1 MSVASPTRV
10 MLERRDPDGGSAPE
24 SRARQETA
32 LAHGEFIG
40 RVRRRVDLAQATCVE
55 LEDHARAPMPEH
67 THAEAY
73 VCVCL
78 RGTYR
83 SGAAGWR
90 ESRDTGVLFHPAGTR
105 HRDHFLSPGRCL
117 NVSLRSAWLDESFES
132 RLPELPS
139 ATYAPTCI
147 GNALR
152 TWREVAASGVPEA
165 HAIEEGLVLV
175 LSEFAPR
182 VRSRR
187 RTAPPWIASAKRA
200 ISDDFEGTVRI
211 GALAARLGVHPVVL
225 ARGFQRHAGCSPLEY
240 LRSVRVRRAT
250 RLLADEAF
258 PLAEIAARSGFAD
271 QAQFTRAFARVTGW
285 TPGAMRR
292 VLRGP

>member
-1 MSVASPTRV
+1 
-10 MLERRDPDGGSAPE
+10 MLERRDADGGSAPE

-165 HAIEEGLVLV
+165 HAI
-175 LSEFAPR
+175 
-182 VRSRR
+182 
-187 RTAPPWIASAKRA
+187 
-200 ISDDFEGTVRI
+200 
-211 GALAARLGVHPVVL
+211 
-225 ARGFQRHAGCSPLEY
+225 
-240 LRSVRVRRAT
+240 
-250 RLLADEAF
+250 
-258 PLAEIAARSGFAD
+258 
-271 QAQFTRAFARVTGW
+271 
-285 TPGAMRR
+285 
-292 VLRGP
+292 